1 MNYKY
6 FNQRGVSLIELIV
19 VLTILIL
26 IIGTTTS
33 IFISMIS
40 SQGRALKEQELFSQI
55 SYATE
60 NISRQ
65 LSFAVKDSNGSCLGS
80 SYIGYNYVLSH
91 FNSADGFYQGVKFL
105 SKDNVCEEF
114 FIDTDGNLKEK
125 KGSSPAQNILSD
137 NFNIKYARFIIDGN
151 KSLQSAP
158 SGDSIQHR
166 VTFILDITTKDSE
179 GQQERIVQT
188 TVSQRELNTQ

>member
-1 MNYKY
+1 MNHKY
-6 FNQRGVSLIELIV
+6 FYQRGVSLIELIV

-60 NISRQ
+60 SISRQ
-65 LSFAVKDSNGSCLGS
+65 LSFAVKDNSGSCLGF
-80 SYIGYNYVLSH
+80 GYAGHYYVLSH
-91 FNSADGFYQGVKFL
+91 FNSADGFYEGVKFL
-105 SKDNVCEEF
+105 TKDNVCEEF
-114 FIDTDGNLKEK
+114 FLDTDGILKEK
-125 KGSSPAQNILSD
+125 KGSGLAQNILSD

-151 KSLQSAP
+151 KMMQSAP
-158 SGDSIQHR
+158 GGNLVQHR
-166 VTFILDITTKDSE
+166 ITFILDITTKDSQ

-188 TVSQRELNTQ
+188 TASQRALNTP